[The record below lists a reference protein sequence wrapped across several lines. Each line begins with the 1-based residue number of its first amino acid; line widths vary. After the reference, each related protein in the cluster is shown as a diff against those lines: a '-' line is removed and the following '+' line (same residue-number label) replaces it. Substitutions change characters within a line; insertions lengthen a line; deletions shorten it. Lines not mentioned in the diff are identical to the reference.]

1 MALIALAI
9 VASTAIGV
17 AAEHRWGERA
27 STATR
32 RALLGVLYFLLPLI
46 TFFNLSRAEIDS
58 NVGVGVLLAYVALAT
73 AVGLAYLISTRVLDL
88 PRKSVGSVLCCVV
101 VSNTGYLGYPATV
114 ALLGADKLSQAVVYD
129 IVVSGP
135 ALIIGAF
142 SIGAAFGDKAGEGPR
157 ERVKAFF
164 TRNPV
169 LYAAALALIA
179 PDALAPDALVDI
191 SRDVVI
197 ALLPIGFIALGVSL
211 ASEAEE
217 GLLPFPPPLDRAIAT
232 AVSMRFLITPTLL
245 FLLAAPLIDLPG
257 PYLLQA
263 AMPCGINSL
272 IVTHAYGLDLRITSA
287 AVAWSTVIAVIGAGL
302 AAVLS

>member
-17 AAEHRWGERA
+17 AAERRWGERA
-27 STATR
+27 QEASR
-32 RALLGVLYFLLPLI
+32 RTLLGVLYLLLPLI
-46 TFFNLSRAEIDS
+46 TFFNLSRAEFDS
-58 NVGVGVLLAYVALAT
+58 DVGVGVLLGYVALGTTVAI
-73 AVGLAYLISTRVLDL
+73 AYLVCTRLLDL
-88 PRKSVGSVLCCVV
+88 PRRSIGSVLCVVV

-114 ALLGADKLSQAVVYD
+114 ALLGKDNLSQAVIYD
-129 IVVSGP
+129 VVVSGP

-142 SIGAAFGDKAGEGPR
+142 SIGAAFGDKAGEGAR
-157 ERVKAFF
+157 QRIKAFF

-169 LYAAALALIA
+169 LYAALLALVA
-179 PDALAPDALVDI
+179 PDSLSPDVLVHI

-197 ALLPIGFIALGVSL
+197 ALLPIGFIALGISL

-217 GLLPFPPPLDRAIAT
+217 GMLPFPPPLDRAIAT
-232 AVSMRFLITPTLL
+232 AVAMRFLITPTLL
-245 FLLAAPLIDLPG
+245 FLLAMPLIDLPG

-287 AVAWSTVIAVIGAGL
+287 AVAWSTAIAVVAAGI
-302 AAVLS
+302 AAIVA

>member
-17 AAEHRWGERA
+17 AAERRWGERA
-27 STATR
+27 STASR

-46 TFFNLSRAEIDS
+46 TFFNLSRAKIDT
-58 NVGVGVLLAYVALAT
+58 NVGVGVLLAYVALLT
-73 AVGLAYLISTRVLDL
+73 AVGLAYLICTRVLDL
-88 PRKSVGSVLCCVV
+88 PRRSIGSVLCCVV
-101 VSNTGYLGYPATV
+101 VANTGYLGYPATV
-114 ALLGADKLSQAVVYD
+114 TLLGADKLSQAVVYD
-129 IVVSGP
+129 VIVGGP
-135 ALIIGAF
+135 ALIICAF

-157 ERVKAFF
+157 ERIKAFF
-164 TRNPV
+164 PRNPV
-169 LYAAALALIA
+169 IYAAALALIA
-179 PDALAPDALVDI
+179 PDSLAPDAVVDI

-197 ALLPIGFIALGVSL
+197 ALLPIGFIALGISL

-232 AVSMRFLITPTLL
+232 AVGMRFLITPTLL

-287 AVAWSTVIAVIGAGL
+287 AVAWSTAIAVLGAGV
-302 AAVLS
+302 AAVFT